1 LIDPTA
7 GGRAYYDVTRW
18 LAVAIAI
25 AVLFLALWIII
36 PAPTYFLLT
45 FGVGGP
51 EVSAWLIVV
60 SVIGIGL
67 VVRDVQHSSLAKL
80 VVVACAVA
88 FGLAASIFARLPATL
103 RRFDAAMREVSQTP
117 AAPLR
122 SRPLIIRDLFL
133 GIPPVEARV
142 TRNVPFAK
150 PDGVPLALDV
160 YQPTRPGTF
169 PIVVQVYG
177 GAWQRGEPASHAN
190 FAKWLASSGYVV
202 FAIDYRH
209 APKWKWPTLLNDVDS
224 SLAWIAEHAAE
235 YGGDTSRVVLLGRSA
250 GAHLAMLAAYR
261 PSALRVRA
269 VVSYYGP
276 ADLIDAYRNPPRPD
290 PLHARELEEALIG
303 GTPSQM
309 PTEYA
314 EASPIT
320 YATKP
325 LPPTLLIYGRRD
337 HSVEAKYG
345 ARLGAQLAKT
355 GTQAAYLEIPWAEH
369 AFDEVF
375 NGVSSQVS
383 LFYTERFL
391 AWAVK

>member
-1 LIDPTA
+1 
-7 GGRAYYDVTRW
+7 VTRW

-25 AVLFLALWIII
+25 ASLFLALWIII

-51 EVSAWLIVV
+51 EVSAWLVV
-60 SVIGIGL
+60 SSLVATGL
-67 VVRDVQHSSLAKL
+67 VVRDVHQSTVAKL
-80 VVVACAVA
+80 VVGACAIA
-88 FGLAASIFARLPATL
+88 FVLSASIFARLPGTL
-103 RRFDAAMREVSQTP
+103 RRFDAAMRDLSTTP

-122 SRPLIIRDLFL
+122 PRPLVVRDLFL
-133 GIPPVEARV
+133 GIPRVESRV
-142 TRNVPFAK
+142 TRNVPFAT
-150 PDGVPLALDV
+150 PAGVPLTLDIH
-160 YQPTRPGTF
+160 QPARTGSF
-169 PIVVQVYG
+169 PIVVQIYG
-177 GAWQRGEPASHAN
+177 GAWQRGDPTSHAN
-190 FAKWLASSGYVV
+190 FASWLASSGYVV

-209 APKWKWPTLLNDVDS
+209 APQWRWPAPLDDVDS
-224 SLAWIAEHAAE
+224 ALAWIAAHGAE

-276 ADLIDAYRNPPRPD
+276 ADLVDAYHNPPSPD
-290 PLHARELEEALIG
+290 PLHCRELEEALMG
-303 GTPSQM
+303 GTPEHM
-309 PTEYA
+309 PERYA

-320 YATKP
+320 YATRP

-345 ARLGAQLAKT
+345 ARLGERLAAT
-355 GTQAAYLEIPWAEH
+355 GTKVGYMEIPWAEH

-375 NGVSSQVS
+375 NGPSSQVA
-383 LFYTERFL
+383 LFYTERFV
-391 AWAVK
+391 AWAVR

>member
-7 GGRAYYDVTRW
+7 SGRAYYDVTRW

-51 EVSAWLIVV
+51 EVSAWLIVA
-60 SVIGIGL
+60 SLIGAGL
-67 VVRDVQHSSLAKL
+67 VIRDLQHSTLAKF
-80 VVVACAVA
+80 VVVACAIA
-88 FGLAASIFARLPATL
+88 FVLAASIFARLPATL
-103 RRFDAAMREVSQTP
+103 RRFDAAMRDVSQPPVT
-117 AAPLR
+117 PLR
-122 SRPLIIRDLFL
+122 VRPLVIRDLFL
-133 GIPPVEARV
+133 GIPSVEARV

-150 PDGVPLALDV
+150 PEGVPLALDV
-160 YQPTRPGTF
+160 YQPMRPGKF

-177 GAWQRGEPASHAN
+177 GAWQRGEPSSHAN

-209 APKWKWPTLLNDVDS
+209 APKWKWPTLFDDVDS
-224 SLAWIAEHAAE
+224 SLAWIAQHGTE

-261 PSALRVRA
+261 PSAVRVRA

-303 GTPSQM
+303 GTPAQM
-309 PTEYA
+309 PNEYA
-314 EASPIT
+314 EASPIS

-325 LPPTLLIYGRRD
+325 MPATLLIYGRRD

-355 GTQAAYLEIPWAEH
+355 GTQVAYLEIPWAEH

-375 NGVSSQVS
+375 NGVSSQVA

-391 AWAVK
+391 AWAVR